1 MFRKLLGA
9 EVAHTVLLFALF
21 QHVDDAASAG
31 LLAAV
36 DVTTDRFGLLFRLI
50 GNFFR
55 EPEVESVYRTGLHTE
70 GLFVLADAIAAH
82 GALARFAGDIVFG
95 DDFPGTGVDAVL
107 ATDAG
112 ILIDDHWAFF
122 IFRDRFHRTHR
133 GAGGEVAVHA
143 AVSRPQR

>member
-9 EVAHTVLLFALF
+9 EIAHTVLILTLC
-21 QHVDDAASAG
+21 QHVDNAASARF
-31 LLAAV
+31 LAAV
-36 DVTTDRFGLLFRLI
+36 DVTSDRFGLLFRLI
-50 GNFFR
+50 GNFLR
-55 EPEVESVYRTGLHTE
+55 EPEVKGVYRTCLHTE

-82 GALARFAGDIVFG
+82 GGLARFAGDVVFG

-107 ATDAG
+107 ATDAR
-112 ILIDDHWAFF
+112 ILVDDHRAFF

-133 GAGGEVAVHA
+133 GAGGEIAVHA